1 MRGQA
6 PPLTP
11 SAAQAILTRVVPDF
25 RVTGVV
31 GREGGEANAVY
42 EVRGAGSV
50 RPLII
55 KIYPERWRSKSER
68 WRSKLA
74 KEVFVYQLLSRH
86 GIRQIPRVLHDEPAG
101 LPALPSAFAV
111 MTLLEGWP
119 LSAVGDQLTD
129 SDTEQVYE
137 HMGRLLAA
145 VHRITAARWGYV
157 TTGIVDSKPSNT
169 AYMLGQ
175 FATKLCRFVDLGGDS
190 AVAEAINRHVARH
203 ADLFT
208 ECLRPALCHND
219 FHEGNVLVTRD
230 GEGWRVTGYV
240 DVENVVVADPL
251 LDLAKTDYFALRHR
265 ENKRRAFIRGYG
277 PLPRGWAPRADLYRL
292 HHALE
297 FWNWSA
303 SAGKQDVLAD
313 IRIDL
318 EEIVSNDAA
327 Q

>member
-1 MRGQA
+1 M
-6 PPLTP
+6 
-11 SAAQAILTRVVPDF
+11 
-25 RVTGVV
+25 
-31 GREGGEANAVY
+31 
-42 EVRGAGSV
+42 
-50 RPLII
+50 
-55 KIYPERWRSKSER
+55 
-68 WRSKLA
+68 
-74 KEVFVYQLLSRH
+74 
-86 GIRQIPRVLHDEPAG
+86 AG
-101 LPALPSAFAV
+101 LPGPGAFDADAQAGGRPVADELPVTVPYSRRV
-111 MTLLEGWP
+111 KP
-119 LSAVGDQLTD
+119 
-129 SDTEQVYE
+129 
-137 HMGRLLAA
+137 GRE
-145 VHRITAARWGYV
+145 
-157 TTGIVDSKPSNT
+157 
-169 AYMLGQ
+169 
-175 FATKLCRFVDLGGDS
+175 GDS

-251 LDLAKTDYFALRHR
+251 LALAKTDYFALRHR